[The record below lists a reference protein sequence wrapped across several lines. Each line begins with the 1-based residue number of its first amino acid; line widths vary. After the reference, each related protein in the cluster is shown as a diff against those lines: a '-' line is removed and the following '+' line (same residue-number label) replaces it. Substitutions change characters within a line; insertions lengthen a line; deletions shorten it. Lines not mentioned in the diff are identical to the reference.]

1 MRNSKM
7 ALALALWA
15 ALAPPASGQRLSLD
29 VEAAR
34 ATDPR
39 AQGWMQGAPPS
50 PSIRLSDGSY
60 YQFPQLRWTFANW
73 SRIFPTALVKAPAET
88 VPLEAALRTD
98 LQGLRFRSEV
108 KGRPTL
114 VLEDALDLIHSD
126 GIVVLHQGRVVYAR
140 LGGALEADGRH
151 IAWSVTKSFV
161 GLLAEALI
169 AEGKLDEGRTVAT
182 YVPELAQGGYGDATV
197 RQLLDMQTGVAFDER
212 YGDPQSA
219 ISRHAMAGGMVP
231 RPAGADVPEGF
242 LAFLQTIPRAGPH
255 GAAMT
260 YRTADTDVLA
270 WVIARATGAS
280 LSTLFEERFWKPMG
294 MAHDAQ
300 LHLDPLGTPF
310 AGGGLNLA
318 LGDLARF
325 GEMVRLNGRFNG
337 RQIVPE
343 SAVASLLMGDAAK
356 FPATTYPMLKGWSYR
371 GQWWV
376 APDGVLM
383 ARGVHGQAIWIDPRR
398 ELVIARFGSH
408 PVAGN
413 NAIDPIALPMYR
425 AIGEK
430 VAGR

>member
-1 MRNSKM
+1 MYRARILQS
-7 ALALALWA
+7 
-15 ALAPPASGQRLSLD
+15 PSLD
-29 VEAAR
+29 LKAAR
-34 ATDPR
+34 GSDPR
-39 AQGWMQGAPPS
+39 QMGWMQGAPPS
-50 PSIRLSDGSY
+50 PSIRFADGSY
-60 YQFPQLRWTFANW
+60 YAFPQIRWTFSNW
-73 SRIFPTALVKAPAET
+73 SRIFPTALVMAPPET
-88 VPLEAALRTD
+88 APLEAALRTD
-98 LQGLRFRSEV
+98 LDGLRFRAEL

-126 GIVVLHQGRVVYAR
+126 GIIVLHRGRVVYAR
-140 LGGALEADGRH
+140 LGGALDADGRH

-182 YVPELAQGGYGDATV
+182 YVPELATSGYGDATV
-197 RQLLDMQTGVAFDER
+197 RQLLDMQTGVAFDET
-212 YGDPQSA
+212 YGDPNSA
-219 ISRHAMAGGMVP
+219 ISRHAVAGGFAP
-231 RPAGADVPEGF
+231 LPAGADIPQGF
-242 LAFLQTIPRAGPH
+242 TAFLPTIPKAGPH
-255 GAAMT
+255 GERMT

-270 WVIARATGAS
+270 WVVARATGQQLA
-280 LSTLFEERFWKPMG
+280 TLFEERFWRPMG

-300 LHLDPLGTPF
+300 FHVDALGTPF

-343 SAVASLLMGDAAK
+343 AAVASLLKGDAAK

-383 ARGVHGQAIWIDPRR
+383 ARGVHGQAIWIDRGR

-425 AIGEK
+425 AIGERL
-430 VAGR
+430 AGR

>member
-1 MRNSKM
+1 MRAHAM
-7 ALALALWA
+7 LLALAL
-15 ALAPPASGQRLSLD
+15 LASPGGPAIGQPPSLD
-29 VEAAR
+29 LEAAR
-34 ATDPR
+34 ASDPR
-39 AQGWMQGAPPS
+39 DLRWMQGAPPA
-50 PSIRLSDGSY
+50 PSIRFEDGSY
-60 YQFPQLRWTFANW
+60 YAFPQIRWTFSNW
-73 SRIFPTALVKAPAET
+73 SRIFPTALVRAPAET
-88 VPLEAALRTD
+88 ARLEPALRTD
-98 LQGLRFRSEV
+98 LGGLRFRAEM

-114 VLEDALDLIHSD
+114 ILEDALDLLHSD
-126 GIVVLHQGRVVYAR
+126 GILVLHRGKVAYAR
-140 LGGALEADGRH
+140 LGGALDADGRH

-169 AEGKLDEGRTVAT
+169 AEGVLEEGRTVASHI
-182 YVPELAQGGYGDATV
+182 PEMANSGYADATV

-219 ISRHAMAGGMVP
+219 ISRHAMAGGFAPVP
-231 RPAGADVPEGF
+231 PGADVPQGF
-242 LAFLQTIPRAGPH
+242 AAFLQTIPRAGPH
-255 GAAMT
+255 GQGMV

-270 WVIARATGAS
+270 WVIARAAGKP
-280 LSTLFEERFWKPMG
+280 LPTLFEERFWKPMG

-300 LHLDPLGTPF
+300 FHLDAAGTPF

-325 GEMVRLNGRFNG
+325 GEMVRLKGRFNG

-343 SAVASLLMGDAAK
+343 AAIASLLKGDPAK
-356 FPATTYPMLKGWSYR
+356 FPASSYPMLSGWAYR
-371 GQWWV
+371 SQWWV

-383 ARGVHGQAIWIDPRR
+383 ARGVHGQAIWIDPAR
-398 ELVIARFGSH
+398 ELVIVRFGSH

-425 AIGEK
+425 AIGER